1 MLVFRKCGCCKITVI
16 VILQQFFYVKPHVEK
31 NAVRQHIDL
40 VGYLF
45 RLVKENFISPCCFRS
60 RSFPLSTAFI
70 LWLRFRGTSL
80 ID

>member
-31 NAVRQHIDL
+31 NCKAAHDW
-40 VGYLF
+40 LF
-45 RLVKENFISPCCFRS
+45 FGLVKENFISPCCFRS